1 MVFCNARIYY
11 VVHKLPIMSKA
22 CIHFGSCNHHVLVSD
37 YRESIVISKA
47 LVKLEV
53 EQNPSVTTSTITM
66 ASNKVIFEP
75 SVVRFH

>member
-1 MVFCNARIYY
+1 
-11 VVHKLPIMSKA
+11 MSKA

-47 LVKLEV
+47 LMKLEV

-75 SVVRFH
+75 SLVRFH